1 MYKKFT
7 KTKGGTYDDIARQA
21 YGTTEQAGN
30 IAKINNNIEEGE
42 VLVFV
47 EDKNTKAPGTKS
59 VALQMG
65 DCVFDNFAEYSLID
79 ILGGVKGAVFVFNKT
94 DINYS
99 FKMGEEA
106 IVFDDNGE
114 IFLKGRIANIDNN
127 LNSRANWSQIEI
139 KSHAGVLI
147 ESDTPYPLESQVLS
161 LKNILEEIAGAYNQK
176 ISFSD
181 EKELNEI
188 FTNEIGTS
196 FTAEINEKA
205 FSYMSRLCRSRGLLL
220 TDTGDGLFIGRFKG
234 NEEEK
239 LNLIDGSCLGV
250 KSIKLIFAGDGLGRY
265 YEVNSQYPETATATV
280 SIPYPV
286 PIIKR
291 YNSDD
296 YNALDL
302 KTIGEQIACTDIG
315 KAFKVWV
322 VLSENKKLK
331 SGSFAILKN
340 EKINIDKETDFVI
353 ETIIRK
359 HPDETVL
366 TLTLP
371 CAYTY
376 KIPETLPLT

>member
-234 NEEEK
+234 
-239 LNLIDGSCLGV
+239 
-250 KSIKLIFAGDGLGRY
+250 R
-265 YEVNSQYPETATATV
+265 
-280 SIPYPV
+280 
-286 PIIKR
+286 
-291 YNSDD
+291 
-296 YNALDL
+296 
-302 KTIGEQIACTDIG
+302 G
-315 KAFKVWV
+315 KAQSYRR
-322 VLSENKKLK
+322 LLL
-331 SGSFAILKN
+331 GG
-340 EKINIDKETDFVI
+340 
-353 ETIIRK
+353 
-359 HPDETVL
+359 
-366 TLTLP
+366 
-371 CAYTY
+371 
-376 KIPETLPLT
+376 